1 LIPRLELIQPKLG
14 HLSPLVIRRYI
25 GIADEEIGEI
35 ESKVKVEPGA
45 TPALALPGW
54 AEVL

>member
-14 HLSPLVIRRYI
+14 HLSPSVSRRYI
-25 GIADEEIGEI
+25 RITDEEIGEI